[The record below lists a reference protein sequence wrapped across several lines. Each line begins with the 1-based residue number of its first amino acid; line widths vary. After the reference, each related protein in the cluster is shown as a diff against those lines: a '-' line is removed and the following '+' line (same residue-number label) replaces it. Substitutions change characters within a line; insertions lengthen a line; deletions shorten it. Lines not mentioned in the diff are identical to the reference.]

1 MRTRI
6 PAIAR
11 KELLHIVRDWRT
23 LGMSFGLPI
32 IMVILFGYA
41 ITFDIR
47 DIRLAIYDADRTE
60 KSRELVQRFTGSGY
74 FKMVGVSE
82 SDEQLR
88 EFLDKGT
95 AQICI
100 SIPEDYDRRL
110 SRNEPATV
118 AVLVD
123 GSESNTAGI
132 AIGYTEGILT
142 GQSLNYSMELIQKA
156 GILQELPIPQ
166 IDFRPRFWYNDEL
179 RSQNY
184 IIPGLIASIMMIM
197 TALLT
202 SLCVV
207 GERERGTLEQLISTP
222 VKTREIIIGK
232 LLPYFVIGV
241 LDSILVALV
250 GVFLMD
256 VPFKGSI
263 WLFLGSTMVFALAGL
278 GIGIRISTAVSNQ
291 VIAMQLAILSTM
303 LPSILLS
310 GFMFAIKN
318 MPEWVQVITYLVPA
332 RYFLVIVRGIFLKD
346 VDITVIWPQL
356 AVLGLLAF
364 VFLAATIKTFKKK
377 IG

>member
-1 MRTRI
+1 MKTRI

-11 KELLHIVRDWRT
+11 KEFLHIVRDWRT
-23 LGMSFGLPI
+23 LAMSFGLPI
-32 IMVILFGYA
+32 LMVILFGYA

-47 DIRLAIYDADRTE
+47 NIRLAVYDADRTTQ
-60 KSRELVQRFTGSGY
+60 SRELVQRFTGSGY
-74 FKMVGVSE
+74 FKLVGISE
-82 SDEQLR
+82 SDEGLR
-88 EFLDKGT
+88 KFLDHGT
-95 AQICI
+95 AQICL
-100 SIPEDYDRRL
+100 SIPEDYAERL
-110 SRNEPATV
+110 SRNETATV

-132 AIGYTEGILT
+132 AVGYVEGIFT
-142 GQSLNYSMELIQKA
+142 GQSLNYGLNLIEKA
-156 GILQELPIPQ
+156 GILQKPPIPQ

-184 IIPGLIASIMMIM
+184 IIPGLIAAIMMIM
-197 TALLT
+197 TTLLT

-222 VKTREIIIGK
+222 VRTREIIIGK
-232 LLPYFVIGV
+232 LIPYFGIGV

-263 WLFLGSTMVFALAGL
+263 WLFLFSTMVFALAGL
-278 GIGIRISTAVSNQ
+278 GIGIRISTGVSNQ
-291 VIAMQLAILSTM
+291 VVAMQMAILSTM

-318 MPEWVQVITYLVPA
+318 MPGWVQVITYLVPA

-346 VDITVIWPQL
+346 VDITIIWPQL

-364 VFLAATIKTFKKK
+364 VFLAVTIKTFKKK

>member
-11 KELLHIVRDWRT
+11 KEFLHIVRDWRT

-95 AQICI
+95 AQICL
-100 SIPEDYDRRL
+100 SIPEDYSKRL

-132 AIGYTEGILT
+132 GMGYTEGILT
-142 GQSLNYSMELIQKA
+142 GLSLDYSMELIQKA

-256 VPFKGSI
+256 VPFKGNI
-263 WLFLGSTMVFALAGL
+263 WLFLGSSMVFALAGL
-278 GIGIRISTAVSNQ
+278 GIGIRISTGVSNQ
-291 VIAMQLAILSTM
+291 VIAMQMAILSTM

-356 AVLGLLAF
+356 TVLGLLAF
-364 VFLAATIKTFKKK
+364 VFLASTIKTFKKK